1 MLQLANK
8 QILLCVTGGIAAYK
22 AAELIRLFKTYG
34 SEVKVLM
41 TDAAK
46 EFITPLTMQALSG
59 NPVHSDLLDE
69 SAEAAMGHIELAKW
83 SDAIVVAPC
92 SADSMAKLALGRGD
106 DLLSAVC
113 LAADSKVFF
122 APAMNQAMWKDSRTQ
137 KNLDTLKANSFI
149 QIGPDAGDQACGD
162 TGPGRMTE
170 PEEITSIVSEA
181 FNLGLLKGKK
191 ILITAGPTR
200 EKIDPVRYISN
211 KSSGKMGFAIAEAAR
226 DQSGIVSIVSGPV
239 SLETPERVSRFD
251 VESAEEMKIKVLE
264 LSQEADL
271 FISAAAVSDYKIKET
286 KKNKIKKENSKV
298 EMSLSLTQNDDILK
312 SVASQNPEL
321 NLIGFA
327 AETEDLIKNAKE
339 KLKDKKLD
347 LMIANDVSDE
357 SIGFDSDEN
366 EVFLITKKDEIK
378 LKKTSK
384 SKISRQIIEYIA
396 KNILDD

>member
-137 KNLDTLKANSFI
+137 NLA
-149 QIGPDAGDQACGD
+149 
-162 TGPGRMTE
+162 
-170 PEEITSIVSEA
+170 
-181 FNLGLLKGKK
+181 
-191 ILITAGPTR
+191 
-200 EKIDPVRYISN
+200 
-211 KSSGKMGFAIAEAAR
+211 
-226 DQSGIVSIVSGPV
+226 
-239 SLETPERVSRFD
+239 
-251 VESAEEMKIKVLE
+251 
-264 LSQEADL
+264 
-271 FISAAAVSDYKIKET
+271 
-286 KKNKIKKENSKV
+286 
-298 EMSLSLTQNDDILK
+298 
-312 SVASQNPEL
+312 
-321 NLIGFA
+321 
-327 AETEDLIKNAKE
+327 
-339 KLKDKKLD
+339 
-347 LMIANDVSDE
+347 
-357 SIGFDSDEN
+357 
-366 EVFLITKKDEIK
+366 
-378 LKKTSK
+378 
-384 SKISRQIIEYIA
+384 
-396 KNILDD
+396 

>member
-137 KNLDTLKANSFI
+137 NNLDTLKANSFI
-149 QIGPDAGDQACGD
+149 QIGPDEGDQACGD

-170 PEEITSIVSEA
+170 PAEITSVVSKA